1 MGYLRREDGTAMRA
15 RLIGST
21 ATCIRWSPTAS
32 GTDADEEVLK
42 QMVEAAKILWDD
54 CERLYGLNGGR

>member
-1 MGYLRREDGTAMRA
+1 MNNGSRR
-15 RLIGST
+15 ST
-21 ATCIRWSPTAS
+21 ATCTRWSPTAS